1 MADSF
6 GQSVFKE
13 SFRRVFTRFPDEAA
27 PCDAGHLKM
36 GFAATIEVLTSREYK
51 VAGAIGPCSSLK
63 KQSPC
68 VAETEIGVG
77 GTYAWS
83 MGAID
88 PSSTIAF
95 YFEVVNQPSNPLP
108 AGKRHHLQIITQY
121 QHSSGRYRM
130 RVTTLGGPWQS
141 DPQNVQSV
149 GRSFDQEAS
158 ACLMARIAVHRSY
171 EEDTTDILR
180 WLDRSLIRLCAKFA
194 DYRKDDPNSFRLS
207 PEFSI
212 YPQPVK

>member
-1 MADSF
+1 MFACSLDQIGLLEMKVCVQETGGLVVMADSF

-13 SFRRVFTRFPDEAA
+13 SFRRVFTRYPDEAA

-36 GFAATIEVLTSREYK
+36 GFAATVEVLTSREYK

-108 AGKRHHLQIITQY
+108 AGKRHHLQPVERSRNAEYPRTLNTPL
-121 QHSSGRYRM
+121 H
-130 RVTTLGGPWQS
+130 VTAT
-141 DPQNVQSV
+141 
-149 GRSFDQEAS
+149 
-158 ACLMARIAVHRSY
+158 
-171 EEDTTDILR
+171 
-180 WLDRSLIRLCAKFA
+180 
-194 DYRKDDPNSFRLS
+194 
-207 PEFSI
+207 
-212 YPQPVK
+212 